1 MIGKGIMMA
10 SAAIVSALVAAHK
23 VSAEVAGLADWFP
36 PIADALAAIAVCGL
50 CLWALRRPR
59 NNNPSRA

>member
-10 SAAIVSALVAAHK
+10 GAGIVSALVAAHK

-50 CLWALRRPR
+50 CL
-59 NNNPSRA
+59 